1 MKVNRKKIGLILVVL
16 SLITVS
22 CKGKN
27 NETEI
32 EKEKAEV
39 ITPVT
44 VVEVKKS
51 DFHEYGEYYGRV
63 QGVNRSSIVNLTSGT
78 VESVDVVEG
87 SKVMKGDSL
96 AKISSEKATLA
107 LNSAKLNE
115 KISRDNY
122 QTLKRFLSNG
132 NSSQIDVDKAHLN
145 WLNSKT
151 QLIDS
156 EKAYEAA
163 YCIAQI
169 DGTVVSRNIDVE
181 DKVQQ
186 GQETF
191 LIEDLSEIEITIGI
205 PEADM
210 EGVQEGS
217 LADVYLDLYPDRVW
231 KGELTRLSRRSSD
244 MNLTFTASIIV
255 DNSDR
260 KILSGTTA
268 KVRLLRNSYENYIII
283 PSSTVL
289 KEDGKNYVMVLVG
302 DRVEKK
308 MVGVATSS
316 VDNFVITSGLNTGD
330 LIVEEGLHILVD
342 SQVVNVVDQG
352 V

>member
-1 MKVNRKKIGLILVVL
+1 MKVYKKKIGLILVAL
-16 SLITVS
+16 TLITVS
-22 CKGKN
+22 CKNKN
-27 NETEI
+27 NDTGKEN
-32 EKEKAEV
+32 EKAEIV
-39 ITPVT
+39 TPVT

-51 DFHEYGEYYGRV
+51 DFYEFGEYYGRV
-63 QGVNRSSIVNLTSGT
+63 QGVNRSSIINLTGGT
-78 VESVDVVEG
+78 VESVDAVEG
-87 SKVMKGDSL
+87 SDVSKGESL

-107 LNSAKLNE
+107 FNSAKLNE
-115 KISRDNY
+115 KISRENY
-122 QTLKRFLSNG
+122 HTLKRFLANG
-132 NSSQIDVDKAHLN
+132 NSSQIDVDKAHLT

-151 QLIDS
+151 QLIDA

-205 PEADM
+205 PESDM
-210 EGVQEGS
+210 EGVTEGS
-217 LADVYLDLYPDRVW
+217 SAEVYLDLYPERVW
-231 KGELTRLSRRSSD
+231 EGELTRLSRRSSD
-244 MNLTFTASIIV
+244 MNLTFSATIIV
-255 DNSDR
+255 NNKDR

-268 KVRLLRNSYENYIII
+268 KVKLLRNSYENYIII

-289 KEDGKNYVMVLVG
+289 KEDGKNYVMVLAG

-308 MVGVATSS
+308 MVEVAASS
-316 VDNFVITSGLNTGD
+316 VDNFVIISGLNIGD
-330 LIVEEGLHILVD
+330 LIVEEGLHILTD
-342 SQVVNVVDQG
+342 SQLVNVIDQG